1 MSGTLRIGE
10 VAKLLGVTTK
20 TLRHYERIG
29 LIEPD
34 RTESD
39 YRVYTPEEVLRLQ
52 RIRLLQDLGLSLKQI
67 RLILGEGEN
76 PEVWNT
82 VLETLL
88 DSIQTEIGALESRRE
103 RIEDL
108 LAQGMP
114 DALERQIEPLPDLQQ
129 IEMVL
134 QEHLSPAQRLQWQ
147 REQRLC
153 RYIGSRE
160 GSAEINVLRDLLLN
174 LIEGSSDLYR
184 RAQLFAALAS
194 MEPPAQE
201 SDDQPGPD
209 SWPRPRIY

>member
-1 MSGTLRIGE
+1 MSGILRIGE
-10 VAKLLGVTTK
+10 VARLLGVTTK

-88 DSIQTEIGALESRRE
+88 DSIETEIGALESRRE

-114 DALERQIEPLPDLQQ
+114 DALERQIEPLPDLAQAQ
-129 IEMVL
+129 MALE
-134 QEHLSPAQRLQWQ
+134 QHLSPAQMLQWQ
-147 REQRLC
+147 REQQIHH
-153 RYIGSRE
+153 YIGSRQ
-160 GSAEINVLRDLLLN
+160 GSAEINVLRDLLLT
-174 LIEGSSDLYR
+174 LIDGSADLYR

-194 MEPPAQE
+194 MERPAPDPVEEQPPGF
-201 SDDQPGPD
+201 GP
-209 SWPRPRIY
+209 WPRVY